1 MDEWPIPGRRSVPVN
16 DDGIA
21 TAWLPGNAPA
31 MTIGRSPARTRT
43 HYPWVMPEPPR
54 VVIVMPAY
62 NAARTLERTYAD
74 IPHDLVDH
82 LILVD
87 DVSQDETVEIA
98 ERLGLEVI
106 THRQNLGYGGNQKT
120 CYDRALEWGADVVV
134 MLHPDYQYDATRIP
148 ELVGPIASGAR
159 DLMLG
164 SRFLGDPLAGGMPRW
179 KYLSNRFLTGVEN
192 VAFGLRLSE
201 YHTGLRAYSR
211 RLLETIPYR
220 LNSDDFVFDQEL
232 ISQVVAAGGLN
243 IGEIAVPT
251 RYFEEASSVNF
262 RRSVVYG
269 LSTLRVVVRFLLHR
283 TGLRRSSKLRPRMAA
298 GETGGN

>member
-1 MDEWPIPGRRSVPVN
+1 M
-16 DDGIA
+16 
-21 TAWLPGNAPA
+21 
-31 MTIGRSPARTRT
+31 TRT
-43 HYPWVMPEPPR
+43 LRPVPEAAEPSPR

-74 IPHDLVDH
+74 IPHEIVDRI
-82 LILVD
+82 ILVD
-87 DVSQDETVEIA
+87 DVSQDETVDVA
-98 ERLGLEVI
+98 RTLGLDVVV
-106 THRQNLGYGGNQKT
+106 HRQNLGYGGNQKT
-120 CYDRALEWGADVVV
+120 CYDTALEAGADVVV

-148 ELVGPIASGAR
+148 ALIAPILAGEA

-179 KYLSNRFLTGVEN
+179 KYVSNRFLTVLEN

-211 RLLETIPYR
+211 RLLTTIPYR
-220 LNSDDFVFDQEL
+220 LNSNDFVFDQEL
-232 ISQVVAAGGLN
+232 VAQVVAAGGLR

-251 RYFEEASSVNF
+251 RYFDEASSVGF

-269 LSTLRVVVRFLLHR
+269 LSTLRVIARFLLHR
-283 TGLRRSSKLRPRMAA
+283 TRVRRSPKLTTRRPAS
-298 GETGGN
+298 